1 MRGSDAFLCSY
12 ENTNPIFGATVNPH
26 NPKRSPGGSSG
37 GEGALI
43 AGGGSVLG
51 VGTDLGGSVRYPG
64 SACGIP
70 AFKPTSLR
78 VR

>member
-1 MRGSDAFLCSY
+1 M
-12 ENTNPIFGATVNPH
+12 NPH

-51 VGTDLGGSVRYPG
+51 VGTDLGGSIRYPG

-70 AFKPTSLR
+70 VFKPTSLR